1 MTASVRTLNVSQ
13 VLDELHT
20 VFPSL
25 SAAYLFG
32 SAARGQMLPDSDI
45 DVAIDIGRALSA
57 TECWNAMQ
65 HLAVRAGREVDLVD
79 FRTASDVLRHQV
91 LTTGRRLFARDEV
104 AQAIFEAAALS
115 EYFDFIAQRA
125 PLMRD
130 IVERG
135 RVYAR

>member
-1 MTASVRTLNVSQ
+1 MDVSQ
-13 VLDELHT
+13 LLDDLHAA
-20 VFPSL
+20 FPTL

-32 SAARGQMLPDSDI
+32 SAARGQMLADSDI

-65 HLAVRAGREVDLVD
+65 HLAVRAGRDVDLVD

-91 LTTGRRLFARDEV
+91 LTTGRRLFARDEA
-104 AQAIFEAAALS
+104 AQANFEAAALS
-115 EYFDFIAQRA
+115 EYFDFVAQRA
-125 PLMRD
+125 PLMQD
-130 IVERG
+130 IFERG

>member
-1 MTASVRTLNVSQ
+1 MTASVRPLDVSQ

-32 SAARGQMLPDSDI
+32 SAARGQMLADSDI
-45 DVAIDIGRALSA
+45 DVAIDIGRALST

-65 HLAVRAGREVDLVD
+65 HLAARAARDVDLID
-79 FRTASDVLRHQV
+79 FRTASDVLRYQV
-91 LTTGRRLFARDEV
+91 LTTGRRLFARDGA
-104 AQAIFEAAALS
+104 AQASFEAAALS
-115 EYFDFIAQRA
+115 EYFDFVAQRA
-125 PLMRD
+125 PLMQD

-135 RVYAR
+135 RVYVR